1 MASLQVFY
9 RGDLLEQRSLVLLDS
24 QAMIWMGA
32 TASSWSSQGPHKKHL
47 ENSEMTSATGAWAY
61 VCVLRTPAE
70 LLECPRK
77 HEKLTRFEHRPNWG
91 HLVDHHPD
99 R

>member
-24 QAMIWMGA
+24 QAMIWMGT

-47 ENSEMTSATGAWAY
+47 ENSEMACNRGLGICMCAQDPGRVARVS
-61 VCVLRTPAE
+61 
-70 LLECPRK
+70 K
-77 HEKLTRFEHRPNWG
+77 KTREANAI
-91 HLVDHHPD
+91 
-99 R
+99 